1 MFRLEDCIAYITSR
15 GAKTLAERLEDR
27 FSGSGV
33 SRVQWIAMY
42 YIDSCPSITQKQLAD
57 RMNTK
62 ESTVVRLLDRM
73 EKEKMVRRVSSK
85 TDRRVRYLELTETGR
100 PLYEGLTERA
110 EQFKDDAI
118 RGIGEEEL
126 EIFKKVLNQ
135 MLDNTEEG

>member
-85 TDRRVRYLELTETGR
+85 TDRRVRYRELTETGR

>member
-1 MFRLEDCIAYITSR
+1 
-15 GAKTLAERLEDR
+15 
-27 FSGSGV
+27 
-33 SRVQWIAMY
+33 
-42 YIDSCPSITQKQLAD
+42 
-57 RMNTK
+57 
-62 ESTVVRLLDRM
+62 
-73 EKEKMVRRVSSK
+73 MVRRVSSK

>member
-42 YIDSCPSITQKQLAD
+42 YIDSCPPITQKQLAD

-73 EKEKMVRRVSSK
+73 EKENMVRRVCCQD
-85 TDRRVRYLELTETGR
+85 DRRVRYLEMTPGGR
-100 PLYEGLTERA
+100 KLYEKLSQRA

-118 RGIGEEEL
+118 RGIGEEKL
-126 EIFKKVLNQ
+126 EVFKEVLNQ
-135 MLDNTEEG
+135 MLANTEEG

>member
-73 EKEKMVRRVSSK
+73 EKEKMVRRVSSEA
-85 TDRRVRYLELTETGR
+85 DRRVRYLELTETGR

-118 RGIGEEEL
+118 RGIKEEEL

>member
-42 YIDSCPSITQKQLAD
+42 YIDSCPSITQMQLAD

-100 PLYEGLTERA
+100 PLYEGHTERA

>member
-1 MFRLEDCIAYITSR
+1 MFQLEDCIAYITSR

-27 FSGSGV
+27 FVGSGV

-42 YIDSCPSITQKQLAD
+42 YVERCPSITQRQLAE
-57 RMNTK
+57 RMNLK

-73 EKEKMVRRVSSK
+73 EKEDMLHRSCSG
-85 TDRRVRYLELTETGR
+85 TDRRVRYLELTDKGRELCGRLTGS
-100 PLYEGLTERA
+100 A

-135 MLDNTEEG
+135 MLDNTEAG

>member
-42 YIDSCPSITQKQLAD
+42 YIDSCPPITQKQLAD

>member
-73 EKEKMVRRVSSK
+73 EKEKMVRRVSSEA
-85 TDRRVRYLELTETGR
+85 DRRVRYLELTETGR

-118 RGIGEEEL
+118 RGIEEEEL

>member
-73 EKEKMVRRVSSK
+73 EKEKMVRRVSSEA
-85 TDRRVRYLELTETGR
+85 DRRVRYLELTETGR

-118 RGIGEEEL
+118 RGIEEEEL

-135 MLDNTEEG
+135 MLDNTDEG